1 MERDSLTRDK
11 KKPDDQMI
19 TYLRIGIFYMYKQ
32 QSHSCAE
39 KKRII
44 KEVKNN
50 KVLILL
56 AVILR

>member
-1 MERDSLTRDK
+1 MERDK
-11 KKPDDQMI
+11 KKQMI
-19 TYLRIGIFYMYKQ
+19 IYLRIGIFYMYKQ
-32 QSHSCAE
+32 QFHSCVE